1 MNTIV
6 RLAALLALVLVLN
19 PAAIAQKPDR
29 SAPPNIGPPPAFTMP
44 SFERFTLSNGLQIV
58 LLEKHQ
64 VPLVQVNVVIKAGS
78 VLDPPGKTGLASMMA
93 AMMMEGAGGRD
104 ALQLADAIDFLGAQL
119 AATAGMHTSAVS
131 LQTPVAR
138 LDSALLLQADV
149 LLRPAF
155 APAELE
161 RKRRNRLTALLQW
174 RDEPRALTSLTF
186 NAMLYGKDHPYGVSS
201 IGDEQAIRS
210 LGADDLREFHSRY
223 IRPANAVVV
232 VVGDVTAAQMKPKLE
247 SAFGAWKGA
256 PATGPSLQPMKPVGK
271 RSVVIVDKPGAPQT
285 EIRIGRI
292 GAPRVTDD
300 YYALVV
306 MNTILGGS
314 FSSRLNQNLR
324 EEHGYT
330 YGASSAFAFRLLPG
344 PFLAGAAVHT
354 AITDSALMEFL
365 KELDAIHAPVPV
377 AELERAKNYVALGFP
392 GEFQTVGD
400 IAGKLEEMLIYALPD
415 GYFSDYVNRIRAV
428 TAADVQRVAQ
438 KYLNPATM
446 SIVLVGDRAAI
457 EQSVVKMKL
466 GPVSY
471 KTVEDVLG
479 KPPVVEGSK

>member
-1 MNTIV
+1 MNTFL
-6 RLAALLALVLVLN
+6 RLTAFSALVVLLN
-19 PAAIAQKPDR
+19 CSAGAQRPDR
-29 SAPPNIGPPPAFTMP
+29 SAPPSVGPPPAFTMP

-64 VPLVQVNVVIKAGS
+64 VPLVQVNVVIRAGS
-78 VLDPPGKTGLASMMA
+78 VMDPPGKTGLASMMA
-93 AMMMEGAGGRD
+93 SMMMEGAGGRD

-119 AATAGMHTSAVS
+119 GATAGMHTSAVT

-161 RKRRNRLTALLQW
+161 RKRKNRLTALLQW
-174 RDEPRALTSLTF
+174 RDEPRALASLTF
-186 NAMLYGKDHPYGVSS
+186 NTMVYGNDHPYGASS
-201 IGDEQAIRS
+201 IGDERAIRS
-210 LGADDLREFHSRY
+210 LRTDDLREFHTRY
-223 IRPANAVVV
+223 IRPASAVVV

-247 SAFGAWKGA
+247 AAFGGWKGA
-256 PATGPSLQPMKPVGK
+256 PGTGPSLQPMKAVGR

-292 GAPRVTDD
+292 GAPRITDD

-330 YGASSAFAFRLLPG
+330 YGASSTFGFRLLPG

-365 KELDAIHAPVPV
+365 KELDAIRAPVPA

-400 IAGKLEEMLIYALPD
+400 LAGKLEEMLIYALPD
-415 GYFSDYVNRIRAV
+415 GYFSDYVNSIRAV
-428 TAADVQRVAQ
+428 TAADVQRVAR
-438 KYLNPATM
+438 KYLDLATM

-457 EQSVVKMKL
+457 EKPVAKMNL
-466 GPVSY
+466 GPVSN

-479 KPPVVEGSK
+479 KPPVVEGGK

>member
-1 MNTIV
+1 MNTYL
-6 RLAALLALVLVLN
+6 RLTAFVVLVFLMSCS
-19 PAAIAQKPDR
+19 ADAQRPDR
-29 SAPPNIGPPPAFTMP
+29 SAPPSVGPPPAFTMP
-44 SFERFTLSNGLQIV
+44 SFERFTLTNGLQIV

-64 VPLVQVNVVIKAGS
+64 VPLVQVNVVIRAGS
-78 VLDPPGKTGLASMMA
+78 VMDPPGKTGLASMMA
-93 AMMMEGAGGRD
+93 SMMMEGAGGRD

-119 AATAGMHTSAVS
+119 GATAGMHTSAVS

-161 RKRRNRLTALLQW
+161 RKRKNRLTALLQW
-174 RDEPRALTSLTF
+174 RDEPRALASLTF
-186 NAMLYGKDHPYGVSS
+186 NTMVYGNDHPYGASS
-201 IGDEQAIRS
+201 IGDEQAIRA
-210 LGADDLREFHSRY
+210 LRADDLLEFHTRY

-232 VVGDVTAAQMKPKLE
+232 VVGDVTAAEMKPKLE
-247 SAFGAWKGA
+247 AAFGGWKGA
-256 PATGPSLQPMKPVGK
+256 PATGPSLQPMKAVGK

-300 YYALVV
+300 YYVLVV
-306 MNTILGGS
+306 LNTILGGS

-330 YGASSAFAFRLLPG
+330 YGASSTFGFRLLPG

-354 AITDSALMEFL
+354 AITDSALMEFM
-365 KELDAIHAPVPV
+365 KELDAIRTPVPA

-400 IAGKLEEMLIYALPD
+400 LAGKLEEMLIYALPD
-415 GYFSDYVNRIRAV
+415 GYFSDYVNNIRAV
-428 TAADVQRVAQ
+428 TAADVQRVARR
-438 KYLNPATM
+438 YLDPATM

-457 EQSVVKMKL
+457 EKPVAKMNL
-466 GPVSY
+466 GPVSS

-479 KPPVVEGSK
+479 KPPAVEGGK